1 MTTENI
7 MNILQIIATVIFGGL
22 AIYFKTS
29 TKAKTKAAELEKT
42 LGDLLANAI
51 IYINEAEEVYKSATH
66 AGGEK
71 FEYVC
76 EKLYMLL
83 PEPMRYVITQDMI
96 ENVVQNTF
104 EQLEAYATKQLDN
117 VVSRVSIT
125 EKEGKYVAEVP
136 VTMTEA
142 VDERAD

>member
-71 FEYVC
+71 FQYVC

-96 ENVVQNTF
+96 ENIVQNTF
-104 EQLEAYATKQLDN
+104 DQIETYAKTQLD
-117 VVSRVSIT
+117 SLIDKT
-125 EKEGKYVAEVP
+125 AE
-136 VTMTEA
+136 
-142 VDERAD
+142 